1 MRRPDGE
8 RVVGRGAPIA
18 RYFRPL
24 AKHPAALGLFD
35 GAAALEPPAGC
46 DLVLKTDWLIQ
57 RCAFFPDVPADAVA
71 NKALPVDLAA
81 KGCPPMS
88 GAVLFFCGRSGQE
101 HAAPPDARTC
111 NQTVMSDGIMIGFV
125 DLLCFRPSSV
135 TFVACF
141 LC

>member
-71 NKALPVDLAA
+71 IRALRVDLAA
-81 KGCPPMS
+81 KGCPPIGLS
-88 GAVLFFCGRSGQE
+88 SC
-101 HAAPPDARTC
+101 ARA
-111 NQTVMSDGIMIGFV
+111 SAGD
-125 DLLCFRPSSV
+125 RPRM
-135 TFVACF
+135 A
-141 LC
+141 